1 MINIAT
7 VFNQEYLISK
17 AYATEDHLS
26 IRSQTHELYSQPQQ
40 DFTAWILDL
49 IPWKGSEVVLDA
61 GCGAGLYIQPIH
73 KRLIDGGKIFSA
85 DLSFGMLS
93 DVAKKESASCSNLLN
108 TDILHLPIQDASC
121 DILLANH
128 MLYHVPDIHA
138 ALKEIKRVLQ
148 PGGYLIAATNAK
160 DSMMK
165 IVEEIEKAYQTL
177 GDPIQIPPTPP
188 RASFS
193 LENGC
198 AFFEMDFHDF
208 KIHRLESHLVFPD
221 AKPVIAYIN
230 SMRSFYEPQIS
241 TSISWEAM
249 LAEMEIQITREIKQN
264 GEYRVAKTT
273 GAFVAKNLG

>member
-1 MINIAT
+1 MINSST
-7 VFNQEYLISK
+7 VSNQDYLISK

-26 IRSQTHELYSQPQQ
+26 IRIQTHELYSQPQQ
-40 DFTAWILDL
+40 DFTAWVLDL
-49 IPWKGSEVVLDA
+49 IPWKGNEIVLDA
-61 GCGAGLYIQPIH
+61 GCGAGLYIQPIR
-73 KRLIDGGKIFSA
+73 KRLTNRGKIISA

-93 DVAKKESASCSNLLN
+93 DVAKKESASSSNLLN
-108 TDILHLPIQDASC
+108 TNIMRLPIPDASC

-128 MLYHVPDIHA
+128 VLYHVPDIQA

-165 IVEEIEKAYQTL
+165 IIEQIEIAYQTL

-193 LENGC
+193 LENGV
-198 AFFEMDFHDF
+198 AFFEIEFCDF
-208 KIHRLESHLVFPD
+208 IVHRLESHLVFPD
-221 AKPVIAYIN
+221 AKPVIAYTN

-273 GAFVAKNLG
+273 GAFVAKNIG

>member
-1 MINIAT
+1 MINNAT
-7 VFNQEYLISK
+7 VSNQEYLISK

-26 IRSQTHELYSQPQQ
+26 IRIQTHELYSQPLQE
-40 DFTAWILDL
+40 FTAWVLDL
-49 IPWKGSEVVLDA
+49 IPWKGNEIVLDA
-61 GCGAGLYIQPIH
+61 GCGAGLYIQPIQ
-73 KRLIDGGKIFSA
+73 KRLTEGGMIISA

-93 DVAKKESASCSNLLN
+93 DVAKKESAYSSNLLN
-108 TDILHLPIQDASC
+108 TNILRLPIPNAGC
-121 DILLANH
+121 DVLLANH
-128 MLYHVPDIHA
+128 MLYHVPNIQA
-138 ALKEIKRVLQ
+138 ALMESKRVLK

-165 IVEEIEKAYQTL
+165 IIEELETAYETL
-177 GDPIQIPPTPP
+177 GDPIQIPPPPP
-188 RASFS
+188 RVSFS
-193 LENGC
+193 LENGG
-198 AFFEMDFHDF
+198 AFFETEFHDF
-208 KIHRLESHLVFPD
+208 KVHRLESHLVFPD

-273 GAFVAKNLG
+273 GAFVATNLG